1 MSMEILVAK
10 SAGFC
15 FGVERAVKM
24 LEQAIEEHKENICT
38 IGPIIHNPQI
48 IQKMADR
55 GVKIV
60 SELNQLPQGAVAVI
74 RAHGLP
80 NESYKKLSEHSAT
93 VIDTTCPFVAKIHRI
108 VQNASQQGHVIFIG
122 GDERH
127 PEVVGIR
134 SFADQKRC
142 FVFKDAEEFINL
154 TKRFSQT
161 DDFFVSVV
169 WQTTFSI
176 KEFKKTKKIIKKT
189 FKNSIIYDTI
199 CNATDLRQ
207 KECEELAAKCDAFF
221 VIGGK
226 ESSNTNK
233 LFNIASAVCPHTFL
247 IESAS
252 EIPIKTIKQFK
263 RIGITAGAST
273 PDCVIEEVK
282 ERMSEETKNV
292 TEVGEMTFAQ
302 MLEDS
307 CKTITTGERVKVTV
321 VGVTPTEIK
330 VELGAKQS
338 GFITKDNYS
347 SDPGVELESAVKV
360 GDEFEAIVLRVSDVE
375 GTIALS
381 KKKLDALA
389 GFEKIE
395 AAMNEK
401 EVVEGVVT
409 GVNNGGLTV
418 SVYGVRVFVPMSQT
432 GKSRDFDFT
441 SMIKSDVKL
450 NIIEY
455 SAIRGRKKIIGSMK
469 ALASAERKQAQEAF
483 WANAQVGQKMTG
495 VIRSDRSI
503 TNFGVFVDIGGV
515 DGLVHITE
523 LSWKKIKHPSEI
535 VKVGDELEVY
545 IKELDTENKKVSLGY
560 KKDEDNPFKLFTDKY
575 NVGDIATVKI
585 VNLMPFGAFA
595 NIIDGVDGLIHI
607 SQLSDKRIAKPADVV
622 KVGDEVE
629 VKIVEIDTEKQKVG
643 LSIRALMEQEEAV
656 SEEAVVSEE
665 TTVDAE

>member
-1 MSMEILVAK
+1 MDIVVAK

-15 FGVERAVKM
+15 FGVQRAVELLYKSIS
-24 LEQAIEEHKENICT
+24 EYKDNIYT
-38 IGPIIHNPQI
+38 IGPIIHNPQMIEEITAKGVRI
-48 IQKMADR
+48 IND
-55 GVKIV
+55 ID
-60 SELNQLPQGAVAVI
+60 LLPKDAVAVI

-80 NESYKKLSEHSAT
+80 KADYEKLKEKT
-93 VIDTTCPFVAKIHRI
+93 DRIIDTTCPFVAKIHRI
-108 VQNASQQGHVIFIG
+108 VEKAASQGHIVLIG
-122 GDERH
+122 GDENH
-127 PEVVGIR
+127 PEVIGIR
-134 SFADQKRC
+134 GYADPQRC
-142 FVFKDAEEFINL
+142 YVFKDADDFVNL
-154 TKRFSQT
+154 TKKISHC
-161 DDFFVSVV
+161 DKDFVEVV
-169 WQTTFSI
+169 WQTTYSI
-176 KEFKKTKKIIKKT
+176 KEFKKCEKIIKKV
-189 FKNSIIYDTI
+189 FKNSILYDTI

-207 KECEELAAKCDAFF
+207 REAAELAEECDAFF
-221 VIGGK
+221 VVGGR

-233 LFNIASAVCPHTFL
+233 LFSISSAICPHTFL

-252 EIPIKTIKQFK
+252 EIPIKTIKEFK

-273 PDCVIEEVK
+273 PNRVIEEVK
-282 ERMSEETKNV
+282 FRMSEETKNV
-292 TEVGEMTFAQ
+292 TEISEMTFAE

-307 CKTITTGERVKVTV
+307 CKTITTGERVKAVV

-338 GFITKDNYS
+338 GFITKDNFS
-347 SDPGVELESAVKV
+347 ADPAVDLEKAVQI
-360 GDEFEAIVLRVSDVE
+360 GDEFDAIVLRVSDVE

-418 SVYGVRVFVPMSQT
+418 TVYGVRVFVPMSQT
-432 GKSRDFDFT
+432 GKGRDFDFNT
-441 SMIKSDVKL
+441 LLNTEVKL
-450 NIIEY
+450 NIIEF
-455 SAIRGRKKIIGSMK
+455 SNMRGRKKIIGSMK
-469 ALASAERKQAQEAF
+469 ALANAERKQAQEEF
-483 WANAQVGQKMTG
+483 WATAAVGQKMTG
-495 VIRSDRSI
+495 VVRNERSI

-523 LSWKKIKHPSEI
+523 LSWKKIKHPSEV

-545 IKELDTENKKVSLGY
+545 IKELDAENKKVSLGY
-560 KKDEDNPFKLFTDKY
+560 KKDEDNPFKLFTDKF
-575 NVGDIATVKI
+575 NVDDVVKVTI

-595 NIIDGVDGLIHI
+595 NIVDGVDGLIHI
-607 SQLSDKRIAKPADVV
+607 SQLSDKHVAKPADVV

-643 LSIRALMEQEEAV
+643 LSIRALIEKEAEVETEEVTETEEATV
-656 SEEAVVSEE
+656 EE
-665 TTVDAE
+665 

>member
-1 MSMEILVAK
+1 MKIEVAK

-15 FGVERAVKM
+15 FGVERAVK
-24 LEQAIEEHKENICT
+24 LLNETIDTYEKDIYT

-48 IQKMADR
+48 IHQMETK
-55 GVKIV
+55 GVQIV
-60 SELNQLPQGAVAVI
+60 DDPKQLPENSIAVI

-80 NESYKKLSEHSAT
+80 KSDYQLLNDRAK
-93 VIDTTCPFVAKIHRI
+93 VVVDTTCPFVTKIHRI
-108 VQNASQQGHVIFIG
+108 VEKVAETDHIVLIG
-122 GDERH
+122 GDSSH
-127 PEVVGIR
+127 PEVIGIR
-134 SFADQKRC
+134 SFAHQDRC
-142 FVFKDAEEFINL
+142 FVFKDAEDLEKIAKNFAHCSKI
-154 TKRFSQT
+154 
-161 DDFFVSVV
+161 FVDVV

-176 KEFKKTKKIIKKT
+176 KEFKKCEKIIKKT

-207 KECEELAAKCDAFF
+207 KECGELAEKCDAFF

-226 ESSNTNK
+226 QSSNTNK
-233 LFNIASAVCPHTFL
+233 LFHIADAVCQNTFL

-252 EIPIKTIKQFK
+252 EIPIKTIKQYNT
-263 RIGITAGAST
+263 IGITAGAST

-282 ERMSEETKNV
+282 EKMSEETKNV
-292 TEVGEMTFAQ
+292 AEVGEMTFAE

-307 CKTITTGERVKVTV
+307 FKTITTGERVKVVV

-338 GFITKDNYS
+338 GFITKDNFS
-347 SDPGVELESAVKV
+347 ADPNVDLESAVKV
-360 GDEFEAIVLRVSDVE
+360 GDEFDAIVLRVSDVE

-401 EVVEGVVT
+401 EVVEGIVT

-432 GKSRDFDFT
+432 AKPRDFDFESLVKT
-441 SMIKSDVKL
+441 EVKL
-450 NIIEY
+450 NIIEF
-455 SAIRGRKKIIGSMK
+455 SSMRGRKKIIGSMK
-469 ALASAERKQAQEAF
+469 AIANAERKQAQEAF
-483 WANAQVGQKMTG
+483 WANAEVGQKLTG
-495 VIRSDRSI
+495 VIRSERSI

-523 LSWKKIKHPSEI
+523 LSWNKIKHPSEV
-535 VKVGDELEVY
+535 VKVGDTLEVF
-545 IKELDTENKKVSLGY
+545 IKELDVENKKVSLGY

-575 NVGDIATVKI
+575 NVGDVVTVKI

-595 NIIDGVDGLIHI
+595 NIVDGVDGLIHI
-607 SQLSDKRIAKPADVV
+607 SQLSDKRIGKPADVV
-622 KVGDEVE
+622 KVGDEVD

-643 LSIRALMEQEEAV
+643 LSIRALLEDNGDVTVEVEA
-656 SEEAVVSEE
+656 E
-665 TTVDAE
+665 

>member
-1 MSMEILVAK
+1 MAK

-24 LEQAIEEHKENICT
+24 LEQAIEQHKENIFT

-48 IQKMADR
+48 IQQMSDR
-55 GVKIV
+55 GVRIINT
-60 SELNQLPQGAVAVI
+60 LDDLPEDAVAVV

-80 NESYKKLSEHSAT
+80 QKSYDMLANRPAA
-93 VIDTTCPFVAKIHRI
+93 VVDTTCPFVAKIHRI
-108 VQNASQQGHVIFIG
+108 VKKASEDGHIVLIG
-122 GDERH
+122 GDETH

-142 FVFKDAEEFINL
+142 FVFKDADDFANL
-154 TKRFSQT
+154 TKNFTHCSEI
-161 DDFFVSVV
+161 FVSVV

-176 KEFKKTKKIIKKT
+176 KEFKKCEKIIKKT
-189 FKNSIIYDTI
+189 FKNLIIYDTI

-207 KECEELAAKCDAFF
+207 KECAELAAECDAFF
-221 VIGGK
+221 VVGGK

-233 LFNIASAVCPHTFL
+233 LFNIASAACAHTFL

-252 EIPIKTIKQFK
+252 EIPIETIKQFK
-263 RIGITAGAST
+263 KIGITAGAST

-282 ERMSEETKNV
+282 DRMSEETRNV
-292 TEVGEMTFAQ
+292 AEVGEMTFAQ

-347 SDPGVELESAVKV
+347 SDPSVDLESAVKV

-395 AAMNEK
+395 TAMNEK

-432 GKSRDFDFT
+432 AKPRDFDFT
-441 SMIKSDVKL
+441 TMVKTEVKL
-450 NIIEY
+450 NIIEF
-455 SAIRGRKKIIGSMK
+455 STVRGRKKIIGSMK
-469 ALASAERKQAQEAF
+469 ALANAERKQAQEAF
-483 WANAQVGQKMTG
+483 WANAEVGQKMTG
-495 VIRSDRSI
+495 VVRSERSI

-515 DGLVHITE
+515 DGLLHITE
-523 LSWKKIKHPSEI
+523 LSWKKIKHPSEV

-545 IKELDTENKKVSLGY
+545 IKELDVENKKVSLGY

-575 NVGDIATVKI
+575 NVGDTATVKI

-595 NIIDGVDGLIHI
+595 NIVDGVDGLIHI
-607 SQLSDKRIAKPADVV
+607 SQLSDKRIGKPADVV

-629 VKIVEIDTEKQKVG
+629 VKIVEIDTENQKVG
-643 LSIRALMEQEEAV
+643 LSIRALLEQDEI
-656 SEEAVVSEE
+656 VSEE
-665 TTVDAE
+665 TADAE

>member
-1 MSMEILVAK
+1 MEIIVAS

-15 FGVERAVKM
+15 FGVQRAVK
-24 LEQAIEEHKENICT
+24 LLGEAIEKYGGENIYT

-48 IQKMADR
+48 IEQMSKK
-55 GVKIV
+55 GVRII
-60 SELNQLPQGAVAVI
+60 ENIEDLPEGSIAVV

-80 NESYKKLSEHSAT
+80 KSAYQQLKQKT
-93 VIDTTCPFVAKIHRI
+93 ELVIDTTCPFVKKIHKI
-108 VQNASQQGHVIFIG
+108 VEQASLRGETVLIG
-122 GDERH
+122 GDNNH
-127 PEVVGIR
+127 PEVIGIR
-134 SFADQKRC
+134 GFADQDKC
-142 FVFKDAEEFINL
+142 FVFKDAEEFEQIAKN
-154 TKRFSQT
+154 FSHCEN
-161 DDFFVSVV
+161 DFVNVV
-169 WQTTFSI
+169 WQTTFAI
-176 KEFKKTKKIIKKT
+176 NEFKKCEKIIKKT

-207 KECEELAAKCDAFF
+207 KETAHLAAECDAFF
-221 VIGGK
+221 VVGGRQ
-226 ESSNTNK
+226 SSNTNK
-233 LFNIASAVCPHTFL
+233 LFALANSVCEHTFL
-247 IESAS
+247 IESAG
-252 EIPIKTIKQFK
+252 EIPIKTIKEFK
-263 RIGITAGAST
+263 KIGVTAGAST

-282 ERMSEETKNV
+282 VRMSEETKNV
-292 TEVGEMTFAQ
+292 AVVGEMSFAQ

-321 VGVTPTEIK
+321 VGVSATEIK

-338 GFITKDNYS
+338 GFITKDNFS
-347 SDPGVELESAVKV
+347 ADPSIDLETAVQI
-360 GDEFEAIVLRVSDVE
+360 GDEFDAIVLRVSDVE

-395 AAMNEK
+395 TAMNEK

-418 SVYGVRVFVPMSQT
+418 SVHGVRVFVPMSQT
-432 GKSRDFDFT
+432 GKGRDFDFET
-441 SMIKSDVKL
+441 LLKTEVKL
-450 NIIEY
+450 NIIEF
-455 SAIRGRKKIIGSMK
+455 STVRGRKKIIGSMK
-469 ALASAERKQAQEAF
+469 AIANAERKQAQEAF
-483 WANAQVGQKMTG
+483 WANAEVGQKMTG
-495 VIRSDRSI
+495 VVRSERSI
-503 TNFGVFVDIGGV
+503 TNFGVFVDVGGV

-523 LSWKKIKHPSEI
+523 LSWKKIKHPSEV

-545 IKELDTENKKVSLGY
+545 IKELDVENKKVSLGY

-575 NVGDIATVKI
+575 NVGDVTTVKV

-595 NIIDGVDGLIHI
+595 NIVDGVDGLIHI

-643 LSIRALMEQEEAV
+643 LSIRALIEQDEEA
-656 SEEAVVSEE
+656 AA
-665 TTVDAE
+665 DAE

>member
-1 MSMEILVAK
+1 MKIEVAK

-15 FGVERAVKM
+15 FGVERAVK
-24 LEQAIEEHKENICT
+24 LLNETIDTYEKDIYT

-48 IQKMADR
+48 IHQMETK
-55 GVKIV
+55 GVQIV
-60 SELNQLPQGAVAVI
+60 DDPKQLPKDSIAVI

-80 NESYKKLSEHSAT
+80 KSDYQLLNDRAK
-93 VIDTTCPFVAKIHRI
+93 VVVDTTCPFVTKIHRI
-108 VQNASQQGHVIFIG
+108 VEKVAETDHIVLIG
-122 GDERH
+122 GDSSH
-127 PEVVGIR
+127 PEVIGIR
-134 SFADQKRC
+134 SFAHQDRC
-142 FVFKDAEEFINL
+142 FVFKDAEDLEKIAKNFAHCSKI
-154 TKRFSQT
+154 
-161 DDFFVSVV
+161 FVDVV

-176 KEFKKTKKIIKKT
+176 KEFKKCEKIIKKT

-207 KECEELAAKCDAFF
+207 KECGELAAKCDAFF

-226 ESSNTNK
+226 QSSNTNK
-233 LFNIASAVCPHTFL
+233 LFHIADAVCQNTFL

-252 EIPIKTIKQFK
+252 EIPIKTIKQYNT
-263 RIGITAGAST
+263 IGITAGAST

-282 ERMSEETKNV
+282 EKMSEETKNV
-292 TEVGEMTFAQ
+292 AEVGEMTFAE

-307 CKTITTGERVKVTV
+307 FKTITTGERVKVVV

-338 GFITKDNYS
+338 GFITKDNFS
-347 SDPGVELESAVKV
+347 ADPNVDLESAVKV
-360 GDEFEAIVLRVSDVE
+360 GDEFDAIVLRVSDVE

-401 EVVEGVVT
+401 EVVEGIVT

-432 GKSRDFDFT
+432 AKPRDFDFESLVKT
-441 SMIKSDVKL
+441 EVKL
-450 NIIEY
+450 NIIEF
-455 SAIRGRKKIIGSMK
+455 SSMRGRKKIIGSMK
-469 ALASAERKQAQEAF
+469 AIANAERKQAQEAF
-483 WANAQVGQKMTG
+483 WTNAEVGQKLTG
-495 VIRSDRSI
+495 VIRSERSI

-523 LSWKKIKHPSEI
+523 LSWNKIKHPSEV
-535 VKVGDELEVY
+535 VKVGDTLEVF
-545 IKELDTENKKVSLGY
+545 IKELDVENKKVSLGY

-575 NVGDIATVKI
+575 NVGDVVTVKV

-595 NIIDGVDGLIHI
+595 NIVDGVDGLIHI
-607 SQLSDKRIAKPADVV
+607 SQLSDKRIGKPADVV
-622 KVGDEVE
+622 KVGDEVD

-643 LSIRALMEQEEAV
+643 LSIRALLEDNGDVTEEV
-656 SEEAVVSEE
+656 EAE
-665 TTVDAE
+665 

>member
-1 MSMEILVAK
+1 MKIEVAK

-15 FGVERAVKM
+15 FGVERAVK
-24 LEQAIEEHKENICT
+24 LLNETIDTYEKDIYT

-48 IQKMADR
+48 IHQMETK
-55 GVKIV
+55 GVQIV
-60 SELNQLPQGAVAVI
+60 DDPKQLPKDSIAVI

-80 NESYKKLSEHSAT
+80 KSDYQLLNDRAK
-93 VIDTTCPFVAKIHRI
+93 VVVDTTCPFVTKIHRI
-108 VQNASQQGHVIFIG
+108 VEKVAETDHIVLIG
-122 GDERH
+122 GDSSH
-127 PEVVGIR
+127 PEVIGIR
-134 SFADQKRC
+134 SFAHQDRC
-142 FVFKDAEEFINL
+142 FVFKDAEDLEKIAKNFAHCSKI
-154 TKRFSQT
+154 
-161 DDFFVSVV
+161 FVDVV

-176 KEFKKTKKIIKKT
+176 KEFKKCEKIIKKT

-207 KECEELAAKCDAFF
+207 KECGELAAKCDAFF

-226 ESSNTNK
+226 QSSNTNK
-233 LFNIASAVCPHTFL
+233 LFHIADAVCQNTFL

-252 EIPIKTIKQFK
+252 EIPIKTIKQYNT
-263 RIGITAGAST
+263 IGITAGAST

-282 ERMSEETKNV
+282 EKMSEETKNV
-292 TEVGEMTFAQ
+292 AEVGEMTFAE

-307 CKTITTGERVKVTV
+307 FKTITTGERVKVVV

-338 GFITKDNYS
+338 GFITKDNFS
-347 SDPGVELESAVKV
+347 ADPNVDLESAVKV
-360 GDEFEAIVLRVSDVE
+360 GDEFDAIVLRVSDVE

-401 EVVEGVVT
+401 EVVEGIVT

-432 GKSRDFDFT
+432 AKPRDFDFESLVKT
-441 SMIKSDVKL
+441 EVKL
-450 NIIEY
+450 NIIEF
-455 SAIRGRKKIIGSMK
+455 SSMRGRKKIIGSMK
-469 ALASAERKQAQEAF
+469 AIANAERKQAQEAF
-483 WANAQVGQKMTG
+483 WTNAEVGQKLTG
-495 VIRSDRSI
+495 VIRSERSI

-523 LSWKKIKHPSEI
+523 LSWNKIKHPSEV
-535 VKVGDELEVY
+535 VKVGDTLEVY
-545 IKELDTENKKVSLGY
+545 IKELDVENKKVSLGY

-575 NVGDIATVKI
+575 NVGDVVTVKV

-595 NIIDGVDGLIHI
+595 NIVDGVDGLIHI
-607 SQLSDKRIAKPADVV
+607 SQLSDKRIGKPADVV
-622 KVGDEVE
+622 KVGDEVD
-629 VKIVEIDTEKQKVG
+629 VKIVEIDNEKQKVG
-643 LSIRALMEQEEAV
+643 LSIRALLEDNGDVTEEV
-656 SEEAVVSEE
+656 EAE
-665 TTVDAE
+665 

>member
-1 MSMEILVAK
+1 MEIIVAK

-15 FGVERAVKM
+15 FGVQRAVELLNK
-24 LEQAIEEHKENICT
+24 AIEEHNENIYT

-48 IQKMADR
+48 IQQMADR
-55 GVKIV
+55 GVKII
-60 SELNQLPQGAVAVI
+60 EDINDLPQDAVAVV

-80 NESYKKLSEHSAT
+80 EQAYSNLAQRT
-93 VIDTTCPFVAKIHRI
+93 ARIVDTTCPFVAKIHKI
-108 VQNASQQGHVIFIG
+108 VKKASEQGHLVLIG
-122 GDERH
+122 GDSNH
-127 PEVVGIR
+127 PEVIGIR
-134 SFADQKRC
+134 GFANEDNC
-142 FVFKDAEEFINL
+142 FIFANEEEL
-154 TKRFSQT
+154 TKLAKNISHC
-161 DDFFVSVV
+161 DNKFVDVV

-176 KEFKKTKKIIKKT
+176 KEFKKCEKIIKKH
-189 FKNSIIYDTI
+189 FKNQIIYDTI

-207 KECEELAAKCDAFF
+207 QESCELAAKCDAFI
-221 VIGGK
+221 VVGGHN
-226 ESSNTNK
+226 SSNTNK
-233 LFNIASAVCPHTFL
+233 LFHLASAVCENTFM

-252 EIPIKTIKQFK
+252 ELPIATIKQFQTV
-263 RIGITAGAST
+263 GITAGAST

-292 TEVGEMTFAQ
+292 AEVGEMTFAE

-307 CKTITTGERVKVTV
+307 CKTITTGERVKVVV

-338 GFITKDNYS
+338 GFITKDNFS
-347 SDPGVELESAVKV
+347 ADANIDLESAVKI
-360 GDEFEAIVLRVSDVE
+360 GDEFDAIVLRVSDVE

-401 EVVEGVVT
+401 EVVEGTIT

-432 GKSRDFDFT
+432 GKARDFDFSALVNT
-441 SMIKSDVKL
+441 DVKL
-450 NIIEY
+450 NIIEF
-455 SAIRGRKKIIGSMK
+455 SAGRGRKKIIGSMK
-469 ALASAERKQAQEAF
+469 ALANAERKQAQEAF
-483 WANAQVGQKMTG
+483 WANAEVGQKMTG
-495 VIRSDRSI
+495 VVRSERSI

-523 LSWKKIKHPSEI
+523 LSWAKIKHPSEV
-535 VKVGDELEVY
+535 VKVGDELEVF
-545 IKELDTENKKVSLGY
+545 IKDLDVENKKVSLGY
-560 KKDEDNPFKLFTDKY
+560 KKDEDNPFTLFTANY
-575 NVGDIATVKI
+575 NVGDVVKVKI

-595 NIIDGVDGLIHI
+595 NITNGVDGLIHI
-607 SQLSDKRIAKPADVV
+607 SQLSDKRIGKPADVV
-622 KVGDEVE
+622 AVGDEVE

-643 LSIRALMEQEEAV
+643 LSIRALIENEAEAEAEV
-656 SEEAVVSEE
+656 SEEAVE
-665 TTVDAE
+665 TAE

>member
-1 MSMEILVAK
+1 MKISVAK

-15 FGVERAVKM
+15 FGVERAVKL
-24 LEQAIEEHKENICT
+24 LEQSIDQYGSNIYT
-38 IGPIIHNPQI
+38 IGPIIHNPQTI
-48 IQKMADR
+48 SQMSDR

-60 SELNQLPQGAVAVI
+60 EGSVDLPQGGIAVV

-80 NESYKKLSEHSAT
+80 KDEYQKLAEKASV

-108 VQNASQQGHVIFIG
+108 VEKVAGSDHLVLIG
-122 GDERH
+122 GDASH
-127 PEVVGIR
+127 PEVIGIR
-134 SFADQKRC
+134 SFADCEHC
-142 FVFKDAEEFINL
+142 FVFKDADELEKI
-154 TKRFSQT
+154 TKNFSHCS
-161 DDFFVSVV
+161 DLFVDVV
-169 WQTTFSI
+169 WQTTFSV
-176 KEFKKTKKIIKKT
+176 KEFKKCEKIIKKT

-207 KECEELAAKCDAFF
+207 KECGKLAADCDAFF
-221 VIGGK
+221 VVGGK
-226 ESSNTNK
+226 QSSNTNK
-233 LFNIASAVCPHTFL
+233 LYHIASAVCTNTFL

-252 EIPIKTIKQFK
+252 EIPIQTIKQFQT
-263 RIGITAGAST
+263 IGITAGAST

-292 TEVGEMTFAQ
+292 AEVGEMTFAE

-307 CKTITTGERVKVTV
+307 CKTITTGERVKVVV
-321 VGVTPTEIK
+321 VGVTSTEIK

-338 GFITKDNYS
+338 GFITKDNFS
-347 SDPGVELESAVKV
+347 SDPNVDLESAVKV
-360 GDEFEAIVLRVSDVE
+360 GDEFDAIVLRVSDVE

-395 AAMNEK
+395 TAMNEK

-432 GKSRDFDFT
+432 AKPRDFDFT
-441 SMIKSDVKL
+441 TLVKTEVKL
-450 NIIEY
+450 NIIEF
-455 SAIRGRKKIIGSMK
+455 STVRGRKKIIGSMK
-469 ALASAERKQAQEAF
+469 AIANAERKQAQEAF
-483 WANAQVGQKMTG
+483 WANAEVGQKLTG
-495 VIRSDRSI
+495 TVRSERSI

-523 LSWKKIKHPSEI
+523 LSWKKIKHPSEV
-535 VKVGDELEVY
+535 VKVGDTLEVY
-545 IKELDTENKKVSLGY
+545 IKELDVENKKVSLGY

-575 NVGDIATVKI
+575 SVGDVVTVKI

-595 NIIDGVDGLIHI
+595 NIVDGVDGLIHI
-607 SQLSDKRIAKPADVV
+607 SQLSDKRIGKPADVV
-622 KVGDEVE
+622 KVGDEVD

-643 LSIRALMEQEEAV
+643 LSIRALLEDNGDVAEEA
-656 SEEAVVSEE
+656 
-665 TTVDAE
+665 DAE

>member
-1 MSMEILVAK
+1 MKIEVAK

-15 FGVERAVKM
+15 FGVERAVK
-24 LEQAIEEHKENICT
+24 LLNETIDTYEKDIYT

-48 IQKMADR
+48 IHQMETK
-55 GVKIV
+55 GVQIV
-60 SELNQLPQGAVAVI
+60 DDPKQLPKDSIAVI

-80 NESYKKLSEHSAT
+80 KNDYQLLNNKAR
-93 VIDTTCPFVAKIHRI
+93 VVVDTTCPFVTKIHRI
-108 VQNASQQGHVIFIG
+108 VEKVAETDHIVLIG
-122 GDERH
+122 GDSSH
-127 PEVVGIR
+127 PEVIGIR
-134 SFADQKRC
+134 SFAHQDRC
-142 FVFKDAEEFINL
+142 FVFKDAEDLEKIAKNFAHCSKI
-154 TKRFSQT
+154 
-161 DDFFVSVV
+161 FVDVV

-176 KEFKKTKKIIKKT
+176 KEFKKCEKIIKKT

-207 KECEELAAKCDAFF
+207 KECGELAAKCDAFF

-226 ESSNTNK
+226 QSSNTNK
-233 LFNIASAVCPHTFL
+233 LFHIADAVCQNTFL

-252 EIPIKTIKQFK
+252 EIPIKTIKQYNT
-263 RIGITAGAST
+263 IGITAGAST

-282 ERMSEETKNV
+282 EKMSEETKNV
-292 TEVGEMTFAQ
+292 AEVGEMTFAE

-307 CKTITTGERVKVTV
+307 FKTITTGERVKVVV

-338 GFITKDNYS
+338 GFITKDNFS
-347 SDPGVELESAVKV
+347 ADPNVDLESAVKV
-360 GDEFEAIVLRVSDVE
+360 GDEFDAIVLRVSDVE

-401 EVVEGVVT
+401 EVVEGIVT

-432 GKSRDFDFT
+432 AKPRDFDFESLVKT
-441 SMIKSDVKL
+441 EVKL
-450 NIIEY
+450 NIIEF
-455 SAIRGRKKIIGSMK
+455 SSMRGRKKIIGSMK
-469 ALASAERKQAQEAF
+469 AIANAERKQAQEAF
-483 WANAQVGQKMTG
+483 WTNAEVGQKLTG
-495 VIRSDRSI
+495 VIRSERSI

-523 LSWKKIKHPSEI
+523 LSWNKIKHPSEV
-535 VKVGDELEVY
+535 VKVGDTLEVY
-545 IKELDTENKKVSLGY
+545 IKELDVENKKVSLGY

-575 NVGDIATVKI
+575 NVGDVVTVKV

-595 NIIDGVDGLIHI
+595 NIVDGVDGLIHI
-607 SQLSDKRIAKPADVV
+607 SQLSDKRIGKPADVV
-622 KVGDEVE
+622 KVGDEVD

-643 LSIRALMEQEEAV
+643 LSIRALLEDNGDVTEEV
-656 SEEAVVSEE
+656 EAE
-665 TTVDAE
+665 

>member
-1 MSMEILVAK
+1 MKIIVAK

-15 FGVERAVKM
+15 FGVERAVNL
-24 LEQAIEEHKENICT
+24 LEKAIEEHNEKICT

-48 IQKMADR
+48 IARMGER

-60 SELNQLPQGAVAVI
+60 DSPADLPEGAVAVV
-74 RAHGLP
+74 RAHGITKEDYLLL
-80 NESYKKLSEHSAT
+80 EEKAGK

-108 VQNASQQGHVIFIG
+108 VERVAEGDHWVLIG
-122 GDERH
+122 GDEGH
-127 PEVVGIR
+127 PEVMGIR
-134 SFADQKRC
+134 SFAHPERC
-142 FVFKDAEEFINL
+142 LVFRDAEELEKITKNFTHSENL
-154 TKRFSQT
+154 
-161 DDFFVSVV
+161 FVDVV
-169 WQTTFSI
+169 WQTTFSV
-176 KEFKKTKKIIKKT
+176 KEFKKCEKIIKKT

-207 KECEELAAKCDAFF
+207 EECGRLAAKCDAFL
-221 VIGGK
+221 VVGGK
-226 ESSNTNK
+226 QSSNTNK
-233 LFNIASAVCPHTFL
+233 LYHIAQAVCPNSFL
-247 IESAS
+247 IESAG
-252 EIPIKTIKQFK
+252 ELPIETIKKFNL
-263 RIGITAGAST
+263 IGITAGAST

-282 ERMSEETKNV
+282 ETMSEETKNV
-292 TEVGEMTFAQ
+292 AEVGEMTFAE

-307 CKTITTGERVKVTV
+307 CKTITTGERVKVVV

-338 GFITKDNYS
+338 GFITRDNFS
-347 SDPGVELESAVKV
+347 SDPAVDLETAVKV
-360 GDEFEAIVLRVSDVE
+360 GDEFDAIVLRVSDVE

-432 GKSRDFDFT
+432 AKPRDFDFET
-441 SMIKSDVKL
+441 LLKTEVKL
-450 NIIEY
+450 NIIEF
-455 SAIRGRKKIIGSMK
+455 STVRGRKKIIGSMK
-469 ALASAERKQAQEAF
+469 AVASAERKQAQEAF
-483 WANAQVGQKMTG
+483 WANAEVGQKLTG
-495 VIRSDRSI
+495 TVRSERSI

-523 LSWKKIKHPSEI
+523 LSWKKIKHPSEV
-535 VKVGDELEVY
+535 VKVGDTLEVY
-545 IKELDTENKKVSLGY
+545 IKELDVENKKVSLGY
-560 KKDEDNPFKLFTDKY
+560 KKDEDNPFKLFTDKFAE
-575 NVGDIATVKI
+575 GDVTTVKI

-595 NIIDGVDGLIHI
+595 NIVDGVDGLIHI
-607 SQLSDKRIAKPADVV
+607 SQLSDKRIGKPADVV
-622 KVGDEVE
+622 KVGDEVD

-643 LSIRALMEQEEAV
+643 LSIRALLEDNGDIA
-656 SEEAVVSEE
+656 EE
-665 TTVDAE
+665 TDAE